1 MQCPKCQAD
10 NKEGAKFCGECG
22 AKLSLICPQC
32 NSENDPGNKFCNE
45 CGQNLTQPTEPAPK
59 ELSFDEKLEKI
70 QKYLL
75 GGLTEKI
82 MSLSQKRPIM
92 CMLFLMKKIPIISGT
107 NMRTGQNQPPFQ
119 TKGSQ
124 PIQANGNLGKPF
136 KSITC

>member
-1 MQCPKCQAD
+1 MQCSKCQLENPSDAF
-10 NKEGAKFCGECG
+10 FCGKCG
-22 AKLSLICPQC
+22 NKLSIICPQC
-32 NSENDPGNKFCNE
+32 SSENNPGNKFCNE
-45 CGQNLTQPTEPAPK
+45 CGQNLTQPTESAPK
-59 ELSFDEKLEKI
+59 EPSFDEKLEKI

-92 CMLFLMKKIPIISGT
+92 CMLFLMKKVPVISGT
-107 NMRTGQNQPPFQ
+107 NMRTGQTQPPFQ

>member
-1 MQCPKCQAD
+1 MEDIMKCPKCQSD
-10 NKEGAKFCGECG
+10 NKEGANFCGECG

-45 CGQNLTQPTEPAPK
+45 CCQNLTQPK

-82 MSLSQKRPIM
+82 MSLTQKIPIM
-92 CMLFLMKKIPIISGT
+92 NMLFLMKKVPIISGT
-107 NMRTGQNQPPFQ
+107 NMRIGQTQSPFQ
-119 TKGSQ
+119 TTGSQ
-124 PIQANGNLGKPF
+124 PIQVNGNAGKPF
-136 KSITC
+136 KGITW